1 MLFLTVCYKKG
12 RGDGMKTHMAL
23 CRGTVI
29 RYHILSAAA
38 GYGIAVVYRGE
49 QAVIEDLTS
58 RREEIEDLVLQ
69 LRKGRV
75 TPVALRD
82 VVEDWLLR

>member
-1 MLFLTVCYKKG
+1 MN
-12 RGDGMKTHMAL
+12 THMTL
-23 CRGTVI
+23 CGGKVI
-29 RYHILSAAA
+29 RYHILTTAA
-38 GYGIAVVYRGE
+38 GYGIAAEFKGE
-49 QAVIEDLTS
+49 RAVIEDLTS
-58 RREEIEDLVLQ
+58 HREEIEELALK

>member
-1 MLFLTVCYKKG
+1 
-12 RGDGMKTHMAL
+12 MKTHMAL

-29 RYHILSAAA
+29 RYRILTAAA

-49 QAVIEDLTS
+49 QVVIEDLTS
-58 RREEIEDLVLQ
+58 RREEIEGLVLK